1 MLEMILSSHSKG
13 DSTMFPLSRNFLKF
27 AAAGAI
33 VALTAVSTPAHAD
46 EMVQNLG
53 PVGPHEP
60 MIATV
65 GGKRVIAFFVPGN
78 GNCNIQA
85 VIWNSDSTD
94 GADTAAGFRVGLKAG
109 QTASLDSADNKSLT
123 LRCGDYA
130 ETLAAVDDTQ
140 SIASNVANK

>member
-13 DSTMFPLSRNFLKF
+13 DSTIFPLSRNFLKF
-27 AAAGAI
+27 AAAGAL

-78 GNCNIQA
+78 GNCNVQA

-94 GADTAAGFRVGLKAG
+94 EANTAAGFRVGLKAG
-109 QTASLDSADNKSLT
+109 QTASIDNVDNKSLT

-130 ETLAAVDDTQ
+130 ETLAAVDVTQ
-140 SIASNVANK
+140 SIANK

>member
-27 AAAGAI
+27 AAAGAL

-78 GNCNIQA
+78 GNCNVQA
-85 VIWNSDSTD
+85 VIWNSDDT
-94 GADTAAGFRVGLKAG
+94 AATTAAGFRASLNPG
-109 QTASLDSADNKSLT
+109 QTASIDSVDNKSLT

-130 ETLAAVDDTQ
+130 ETLAAVDVTQ
-140 SIASNVANK
+140 SIANK

>member
-1 MLEMILSSHSKG
+1 
-13 DSTMFPLSRNFLKF
+13 MFALSRNFLLF
-27 AAAGAI
+27 GATGAF
-33 VALTAVSTPAHAD
+33 VALSVPSTPARAD

-78 GNCNIQA
+78 GNCNVQA
-85 VIWNSDSTD
+85 VIWNSDDT
-94 GADTAAGFRVGLKAG
+94 AATTAAGFRASLNPG
-109 QTASLDSADNKSLT
+109 QTASIDSVDNKSLT

-140 SIASNVANK
+140 SIANK